1 MPGVSK
7 EQIAAAKKMTAIE
20 FLRRYR
26 SADLVKS
33 SARGEFELR
42 SHDSFKINGESS
54 VWHWKSRGIGGKSAL
69 DYLVH
74 VEQCGFVEAV
84 RMLCD
89 EVPGYIPVA
98 HEAVEQK
105 RPEFSL
111 PPAARNN
118 ARVVAYLCGRGIS
131 PVVLSYCVDRG
142 LIYESLPYHNCVFI
156 GKDENGT
163 ARYAALRGTYS
174 QGRPFKAETPG
185 SDKRYGFCIPPLH
198 PSTTVAVFEAAIDAM
213 AEMTLSDNTADK
225 YRLSLGGIYA
235 PKEENVEIKTPV
247 ALVEFLRQH
256 PDVDTIQLCMDNDEP
271 GRHAA
276 LAIARNLGGK
286 YKVSLCLPQIEGG
299 DYADLAKQIKQA
311 RCACTRHRTE
321 LAR

>member
-26 SADLVKS
+26 PTDLVKS

-54 VWHWKSRGIGGKSAL
+54 IWHWKSRGIGGKSAL

-89 EVPGYIPVA
+89 EVPGYIPVP

-105 RPEFSL
+105 RPAFTL
-111 PPAARNN
+111 PPAAPNN

-142 LIYESLPYHNCVFI
+142 LVYESLPYHNCVFV
-156 GKDENGT
+156 GKDETGT

-174 QGRPFKAETPG
+174 YGRPFKAETPG

-235 PKEENVEIKTPV
+235 PE
-247 ALVEFLRQH
+247 Q
-256 PDVDTIQLCMDNDEP
+256 
-271 GRHAA
+271 
-276 LAIARNLGGK
+276 
-286 YKVSLCLPQIEGG
+286 
-299 DYADLAKQIKQA
+299 
-311 RCACTRHRTE
+311 
-321 LAR
+321 

>member
-26 SADLVKS
+26 STDLVKS

-54 VWHWKSRGIGGKSAL
+54 IWHWKSRGIGGKSAL

-74 VEQCGFVEAV
+74 VEQCGFLEAV

-111 PPAARNN
+111 PPAAPNN

-131 PVVLSYCVDRG
+131 PVVLSYTEVRARSDALCRRYGLSVIEDPQGERGKKQYAKWQAEETGKPTWRTLIRQDIEEAVSQCVTWSQFVRALERKG
-142 LIYESLPYHNCVFI
+142 YEIRMGRKYPTLRPPSKERFVRFKTL
-156 GKDENGT
+156 GKQYTPE
-163 ARYAALRGTYS
+163 AIKQRILYS
-174 QGRPFKAETPG
+174 Q
-185 SDKRYGFCIPPLH
+185 
-198 PSTTVAVFEAAIDAM
+198 
-213 AEMTLSDNTADK
+213 
-225 YRLSLGGIYA
+225 
-235 PKEENVEIKTPV
+235 KT
-247 ALVEFLRQH
+247 
-256 PDVDTIQLCMDNDEP
+256 
-271 GRHAA
+271 
-276 LAIARNLGGK
+276 
-286 YKVSLCLPQIEGG
+286 
-299 DYADLAKQIKQA
+299 
-311 RCACTRHRTE
+311 
-321 LAR
+321 

>member
-33 SARGEFELR
+33 SAHGEFELR

-54 VWHWKSRGIGGKSAL
+54 IWHWKSRGIGGKSAL

-98 HEAVEQK
+98 HEEVEQK

-142 LIYESLPYHNCVFI
+142 LVYESLPYHNCVFI
-156 GKDENGT
+156 G
-163 ARYAALRGTYS
+163 
-174 QGRPFKAETPG
+174 
-185 SDKRYGFCIPPLH
+185 
-198 PSTTVAVFEAAIDAM
+198 
-213 AEMTLSDNTADK
+213 
-225 YRLSLGGIYA
+225 
-235 PKEENVEIKTPV
+235 
-247 ALVEFLRQH
+247 
-256 PDVDTIQLCMDNDEP
+256 
-271 GRHAA
+271 
-276 LAIARNLGGK
+276 
-286 YKVSLCLPQIEGG
+286 
-299 DYADLAKQIKQA
+299 
-311 RCACTRHRTE
+311 
-321 LAR
+321 

>member
-26 SADLVKS
+26 PTDLVKS

-54 VWHWKSRGIGGKSAL
+54 IWHWKSRGIGGKSAL

-89 EVPGYIPVA
+89 EVPGYIPVP

-105 RPEFSL
+105 RPAFTL
-111 PPAARNN
+111 PPAAPNN

-142 LIYESLPYHNCVFI
+142 LVYESLPYHNCVFV
-156 GKDENGT
+156 GKDETGT
-163 ARYAALRGTYS
+163 ARYAALRGTYFYS
-174 QGRPFKAETPG
+174 RPFKAETPG

-198 PSTTVAVFEAAIDAM
+198 PSTTVAVFEVAIDAM

-235 PKEENVEIKTPV
+235 PE
-247 ALVEFLRQH
+247 
-256 PDVDTIQLCMDNDEP
+256 
-271 GRHAA
+271 
-276 LAIARNLGGK
+276 
-286 YKVSLCLPQIEGG
+286 
-299 DYADLAKQIKQA
+299 
-311 RCACTRHRTE
+311 
-321 LAR
+321 